1 MLEIYEVLKQEIDK
15 KGVTQT
21 WIVNQMNSLDISLN
35 MTCAKMSAVLAGKRK
50 LTGEEFIAICRVLE
64 LDTEIFIKQR
74 DAS

>member
-1 MLEIYEVLKQEIDK
+1 MEIYEVLKQEIDK

-50 LTGEEFIAICRVLE
+50 LAGEEFIAICRVLE
-64 LDTEIFIKQR
+64 LDTDVFIKQR